1 MGRSLLIKYYFFFSA
16 SLGEKMETRILNLNA
31 VPFTTS
37 LRSFQQWVAW
47 CQVAGSSVSQ
57 QHRAR
62 DNYSQNKRTV
72 DGLRFPGF
80 LLREHNPVRSRF
92 LGRVNTVEVL
102 GGIPGR
108 KESMREKRA
117 LFVINTER
125 SDIECEC

>member
-1 MGRSLLIKYYFFFSA
+1 M
-16 SLGEKMETRILNLNA
+16 
-31 VPFTTS
+31 
-37 LRSFQQWVAW
+37 
-47 CQVAGSSVSQ
+47 AGSSVSQ

-80 LLREHNPVRSRF
+80 LSREHNPVSSRS

-108 KESMREKRA
+108 KESMREKRT